1 MLSRRVVA
9 ILMMMASGVS
19 GKRILQIR
27 TDLVRLYP
35 FAVQIAMVGPADAV
49 NIYLL
54 IDIITDWINDSF
66 DQKSQSQL
74 LMDNST
80 NFDSVVLELK
90 ESSFR
95 GDTAEPGLYK
105 VSFDA
110 VSLWTRSGNGIPIE
124 PELVLLIQ
132 RAAFLEDE
140 QLLTLLQSA
149 DESTGLGSNVVDAR
163 AFVTS
168 IMTNSTAGSNSTS
181 SLDPLDTETGNDP
194 AMTGMPTNLS
204 TPSPTYLPT
213 NEPTNAP
220 TNPQTEMASSPIN
233 EPTESPS
240 TATSDDND
248 TSRSVASSRGLQWH
262 GLLSF
267 TAAVGSFAAANFN

>member
-80 NFDSVVLELK
+80 SFDAVALELI

-95 GDTAEPGLYK
+95 GNTAEPGLYM

-110 VSLWTRSGNGIPIE
+110 VSLWTRVGNGNPIE

-149 DESTGLGSNVVDAR
+149 DESTGLGSNAVDAR

>member
-80 NFDSVVLELK
+80 SFDAVALELI

-95 GDTAEPGLYK
+95 GNTAEPGLYM

-110 VSLWTRSGNGIPIE
+110 VSLWTRVGNGNPIE
-124 PELVLLIQ
+124 PELVLLMQ

-262 GLLSF
+262 GLLFCSC
-267 TAAVGSFAAANFN
+267 